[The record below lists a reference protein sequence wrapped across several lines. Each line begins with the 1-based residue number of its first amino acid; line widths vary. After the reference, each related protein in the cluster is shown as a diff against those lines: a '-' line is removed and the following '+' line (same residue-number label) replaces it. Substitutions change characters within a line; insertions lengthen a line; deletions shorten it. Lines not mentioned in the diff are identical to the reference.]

1 MQSDWR
7 ASKADEWLRHIVSV
21 HFDPAFGSP
30 YWLKKESALGIDAR
44 NEIRT
49 ADDLPILGPMA
60 EEDLAS
66 VPVEEFIPKRFLG
79 NRPAL
84 FTAES
89 AGTTGII
96 KTTAYRID
104 EFRGAF
110 AGFLR
115 MIGSNRHFPGHL
127 NWLFV
132 GPSGP
137 HIIHRSAIEMAVS
150 FGAMEPFAI
159 DFDPRWAKKLMRG
172 SVALERYKAHILEQA
187 LRIIETQNIGILFS
201 TPDLALSIGDAVPP
215 SVRARIRGMHL
226 GGLPLTPALYE
237 KLDQFFPD
245 AVIIPG
251 YGNTLFGLTLEV
263 EPHDREYNVVYY
275 PPGPRL
281 KIEVCQVS
289 GVNGSVRLKKV
300 EYGETGRIIAHR
312 LDEAFF
318 IANLIER
325 DEAER
330 VSPKEICTAPGLL
343 QDGIKNPLPAK
354 DYTARKVE
362 EGLY

>member
-1 MQSDWR
+1 MQWDWR
-7 ASKADEWLRHIVSV
+7 TSDSDAWLRHVVSM
-21 HFDPAFGSP
+21 HFDPDCGSP
-30 YWLKKESALGIDAR
+30 YWLKKESTLGIDAR
-44 NEIRT
+44 KEIRA
-49 ADDLPILGPMA
+49 ADDLRILGPMA

-66 VPVEEFIPKRFLG
+66 VAVEEFIPKRFLEK
-79 NRPAL
+79 RSAI

-89 AGTTGII
+89 AGTTGLI
-96 KTTAYRID
+96 KTTAYRTD
-104 EFRGAF
+104 EFRAAF
-110 AGFLR
+110 ADFLR
-115 MIGSNRHFPGHL
+115 AVGRNRNFPGHL

-137 HIIHRSAIEMAVS
+137 HIIHRSAIEMALS

-159 DFDPRWAKKLMRG
+159 DFDPRWAKKLPRG

-187 LRIIETQNIGILFS
+187 VRIIETQNIGILFS
-201 TPDLALSIGDAVPP
+201 TPDLALSIADAVSA
-215 SVRARIRGMHL
+215 SVRGRIRGMHL
-226 GGLPLTPALYE
+226 GGLPLTPAIYE
-237 KLDQFFPD
+237 KIDQCFPE

-281 KIEVCQVS
+281 RIEVCHVS
-289 GVNGSVRLKKV
+289 GVNGSACLKKAA
-300 EYGETGRIIAHR
+300 YGETGRIVAHR

-330 VSPKEICTAPGLL
+330 VLPKEICTAPGRL

-354 DYTARKVE
+354 DYTARDVQ

>member
-7 ASKADEWLRHIVSV
+7 TAKSDQWLRHVVSV
-21 HFDPAFGSP
+21 HFDPDSGSP
-30 YWLKKESALGIDAR
+30 YWLKKQNTLGIDAR
-44 NEIRT
+44 KEIHT
-49 ADDLPILGPMA
+49 ADDLRILGPMA

-66 VPVEEFIPKRFLG
+66 VSVEEFIPKRFLA
-79 NRPAL
+79 NRSAI

-89 AGTTGII
+89 AGTTGVI

-104 EFRGAF
+104 EFRAAF
-110 AGFLR
+110 ADFLR
-115 MIGSNRHFPGHL
+115 AVGISRNFPGHL

-159 DFDPRWAKKLMRG
+159 DFDPRWAKKLTRG

-187 LRIIETQNIGILFS
+187 VRIIETQNIGILFS
-201 TPDLALSIGDAVPP
+201 TPDLALSLGDAV
-215 SVRARIRGMHL
+215 SATARARVRGMHL
-226 GGLPLTPALYE
+226 GGLPLTPTLYE
-237 KLDQFFPD
+237 KLDQSFTE

-251 YGNTLFGLTLEV
+251 YGNTLFGLTLEI
-263 EPHDREYNVVYY
+263 EPHDEECNVVYY

-281 KIEVCQVS
+281 KIEICHVS
-289 GVNGSVRLKKV
+289 GANGSASLKKA
-300 EYGETGRIIAHR
+300 EYGERGRIVAHR

-325 DEAER
+325 DDAER
-330 VSPKEICTAPGLL
+330 VLPKEICTAPGIA
-343 QDGIKNPLPAK
+343 QDGIKNPLPAG
-354 DYTARKVE
+354 DYTVRKIE

>member
-1 MQSDWR
+1 MRSGWR
-7 ASKADEWLRHIVSV
+7 TLKADEWLRHIVSI
-21 HFDPAFGSP
+21 HFDPVSGSP
-30 YWLKKESALGIDAR
+30 YWLRKESALGIDAR
-44 NEIRT
+44 KEICT
-49 ADDLPILGPMA
+49 ADDLSLLGPMV

-66 VPVEEFIPKRFLG
+66 VPVEEFIPKRFLED
-79 NRPAL
+79 RPAI

-89 AGTTGII
+89 AGTTGVI

-104 EFRGAF
+104 EFRAAF
-110 AGFLR
+110 ADFLR
-115 MIGSNRHFPGHL
+115 AVGTERNFPGHL

-159 DFDPRWAKKLMRG
+159 DFDPRWAKKLTRG

-187 LRIIETQNIGILFS
+187 VRIIETQNIGILFS
-201 TPDLALSIGDAVPP
+201 TPDLALSLGDAVP
-215 SVRARIRGMHL
+215 SGVRAGIRGMHL

-237 KLDQFFPD
+237 KLDQSFPE

-281 KIEVCQVS
+281 KIEVCHVS
-289 GVNGSVRLKKV
+289 ADDGSTLLKKA
-300 EYGETGRIIAHR
+300 EYGETGRIVAHR

-330 VSPKEICTAPGLL
+330 VLPKAICTAPGLF

-354 DYTARKVE
+354 DYTTRNVQ